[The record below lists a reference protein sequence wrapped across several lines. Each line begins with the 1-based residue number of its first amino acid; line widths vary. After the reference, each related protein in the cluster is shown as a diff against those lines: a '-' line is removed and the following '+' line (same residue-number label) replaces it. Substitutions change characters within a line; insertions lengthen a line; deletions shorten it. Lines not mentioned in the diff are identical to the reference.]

1 MWGSQD
7 TYLSHYLLFM
17 YRRSIYTYNKM
28 VNAMTTKLKNTYEG
42 CVNVQDINECTA
54 SVSDNVVEENTFG
67 KNVARNVRFCLTRI
81 LFYSMF
87 TISISIIAIGWSFSI
102 EVAAGGILLLAV
114 SLILEYKWEIET
126 DHY

>member
-1 MWGSQD
+1 
-7 TYLSHYLLFM
+7 
-17 YRRSIYTYNKM
+17 
-28 VNAMTTKLKNTYEG
+28 MTTKLKNTYEG
-42 CVNVQDINECTA
+42 CVNVQDINQCTA
-54 SVSDNVVEENTFG
+54 SDTNNIVEENAFG
-67 KNVARNVRFCLTRI
+67 KSVARNVKFYLSRV

-87 TISISIIAIGWSFSI
+87 IISISIIAIGWSFSI